1 MLLSCVITVDKSTL
15 KKEKPF
21 IFCGKM
27 SSKKQQA
34 YDFTATLWEN
44 NDENFFRD
52 RIFHPIQQ
60 YGPRCVATTL
70 AMLTGKKPEDFQ
82 GKINTQNPCSW
93 SQALNSDGM
102 KFAYCPTDVRKLK
115 FYMNEL
121 VALDDLFT
129 ISYYTSTCSEAILAD
144 PDRNGW
150 ITGSH
155 IVILHRDQIFDPA
168 TGTKTPASEHH
179 CNEYHTKRIFRI
191 VPVNH
196 LRGL

>member
-1 MLLSCVITVDKSTL
+1 
-15 KKEKPF
+15 
-21 IFCGKM
+21 M
-27 SSKKQQA
+27 SSKKQHA

-70 AMLTGKKPEDFQ
+70 AMLTGKNPEDFQ

-129 ISYYTSTCSEAILAD
+129 ISYYTSTCS
-144 PDRNGW
+144 
-150 ITGSH
+150 
-155 IVILHRDQIFDPA
+155 PA